1 MPFTPAIAVITDE
14 VSEDIGAVLGFVAE
28 HGLDRVDIR
37 SVDGRNVILF
47 DDEEL
52 ADLAN
57 RLKDAGLTVGCYCSP
72 LLKWPRSGAKIPE
85 GANFHGFD
93 PGVLPAEAAVPLAF
107 EVANRLGASQ
117 LRIFSY
123 FTYEGFK
130 PEDLDDDLDRLLD
143 LAAVHDV
150 TLVLENEHVCNVA
163 TLDQLAAVV
172 ARRGHP
178 RLRGLL
184 DLANHRV
191 ARPPAPSAEVL
202 AAAARIAGAVHVK
215 DFGGDPRRFTALGE
229 GSVDHGPLF
238 AALREHGPMGV
249 LPVSIETHR
258 PDDGPAVTAR
268 SLAALRKML
277 R

>member
-1 MPFTPAIAVITDE
+1 MPFDPAIAVITDE
-14 VSEDIGAVLGFVAE
+14 VSEDIGDALAFAAAQGV
-28 HGLDRVDIR
+28 DRLDIR

-52 ADLAN
+52 SDLAV
-57 RLKDAGLTVGCYCSP
+57 RLRDAGVTVGCYCSP
-72 LLKWPRSGAKIPE
+72 LLKWPRSGAKIPP

-93 PGVLPAEAAVPLAF
+93 PGVLPPEDAVPMAF

-123 FTYEGFK
+123 FTYDGFR
-130 PEDLDDDLDRLLD
+130 PEDLDDDLDRLID
-143 LAAVHDV
+143 LASVHDV

-163 TLDQLAAVV
+163 TLEQLAAVV
-172 ARRGHP
+172 ARRAHP

-202 AAAARIAGAVHVK
+202 AAAARVAGAVHVK
-215 DFGGDPRRFTALGE
+215 DFGGEPRRFTGLGE
-229 GSVDHGPLF
+229 GIVDHRPLF
-238 AALREHGPMGV
+238 AALREHGPMGP

-268 SLAALRKML
+268 SLAALRTML
-277 R
+277 A

>member
-14 VSEDIGAVLGFVAE
+14 VSEDIGAALGFATE

-52 ADLAN
+52 SDLAD
-57 RLKDAGLTVGCYCSP
+57 RLKDAGVTVGCYCSP
-72 LLKWPRSGAKIPE
+72 LLKWPRSGARIPE

-93 PGVLPAEAAVPLAF
+93 PGVLPPEDAVPMAF
-107 EVANRLGASQ
+107 AVANRLGAAQ

-123 FTYEGFK
+123 FTYDGFA

-172 ARRGHP
+172 ARRAHP

-184 DLANHRV
+184 DLANHRA

-215 DFGGDPRRFTALGE
+215 DFGGEPRRFVALGD
-229 GSVDHGPLF
+229 GMVDHQPLF
-238 AALREHGPMGV
+238 AALRDHGPMGT

-277 R
+277 A

>member
-14 VSEDIGAVLGFVAE
+14 VSEDIGAVLGFAAE

-52 ADLAN
+52 ADLAD

-143 LAAVHDV
+143 LASVHDV

>member
-14 VSEDIGAVLGFVAE
+14 VSEDIGAALGFAAG

-52 ADLAN
+52 SDLAD
-57 RLKDAGLTVGCYCSP
+57 RLKDAGVTVGCYCSP

-93 PGVLPAEAAVPLAF
+93 PGVLPPEDAVPMAF

-123 FTYEGFK
+123 FTYDGFA

-215 DFGGDPRRFTALGE
+215 DFGGEPRRFTALGE
-229 GSVDHGPLF
+229 GMVDHQPLF
-238 AALREHGPMGV
+238 AALRAHGPMGV

-268 SLAALRKML
+268 SLAALRAML
-277 R
+277 S